1 MFKERLCSMA
11 PQSKS
16 KSNPS
21 RISKRNVKKVDKQ
34 SHQNLK
40 MDWMKMVEQRAKK
53 RKRDQNRKSAQVFRS
68 KKAVDKKKEKK

>member
-1 MFKERLCSMA
+1 MA
-11 PQSKS
+11 PPSKS
-16 KSNPS
+16 KLNPT
-21 RISKRNVKKVDKQ
+21 RKSKRNVKKVDKQ